1 MSRCLMSVS
10 NLAAAAVAS
19 QQSQLQLAMQTA
31 MLKAGHNQD
40 MALVEMI
47 AESAE
52 TAAKL
57 TASAPPGT
65 GTQLDIKV

>member
-1 MSRCLMSVS
+1 MSVS
-10 NLAAAAVAS
+10 NLAAAAAAS

-57 TASAPPGT
+57 NASAPPGT

>member
-1 MSRCLMSVS
+1 MSMSTS
-10 NLAAAAVAS
+10 NIAAAAAAS

-31 MLKAGHNQD
+31 MLKAGLSQD

-65 GTQLDIKV
+65 GTRLDIEV

>member
-1 MSRCLMSVS
+1 MSRASMSTS
-10 NLAAAAVAS
+10 NIAAAAVAS

-31 MLKAGHNQD
+31 MLKAGHSQD
-40 MALVEMI
+40 IALVEMI

-65 GTQLDIKV
+65 GTRLDIRV